1 MNLET
6 FRKETRIFVYCLLA
20 AGAGA
25 AAASHTWAAHPPAVA
40 PVAAAAAAPVTPGT
54 IETSFAPVVEK
65 ALPAIVN
72 ISSSKASK
80 ISEREMPFQTDPFF
94 RQFFGR
100 DFDGQQFG
108 GRNGRGNRGNNLP
121 PQRRFEHSL
130 GSGVIVR
137 SDGYIL
143 TNNHVIDG
151 ATDIAVTLND
161 KRELKAKLVG
171 GDAKT
176 DIAVLKVD
184 ASNLPALPF
193 ADSAKGHVGDLVL
206 AMGNPFGLGQTVTMG
221 IISAQGRA
229 NLGIEDYEDFIQTDA
244 AINPGNSGGALINV
258 RGELIGINTAILAGG
273 SGGNQG
279 VGFAVPVNLA
289 RNVMTQVMEHGKVVR
304 GYLGVLPQDVT
315 PAMAKGF
322 NLKQSGG
329 VLIGDVTAGT
339 PAAQAG
345 IERGDVILEV
355 DGQKVDDSN
364 QLKLR
369 ISQMSPGTSVK
380 LRVLHDGSE
389 RTVTAKLAE
398 LPANLG
404 RGAAEKSSDSGTS
417 SALDGVSVEP
427 AKNGVVVTDLT
438 EGSPAAQAGLR
449 EGDVIQEVNRG
460 RVSSVADFDRA
471 VQNAKG
477 GTTLLLVNRGGYTMY
492 LAIQAR

>member
-25 AAASHTWAAHPPAVA
+25 AAGSHSWAAHPPAVA
-40 PVAAAAAAPVTPGT
+40 TVAAATAPSTAGS
-54 IETSFAPVVEK
+54 IETSFAPVVER
-65 ALPAIVN
+65 ALPAVVN
-72 ISSSKASK
+72 ISSSKATR
-80 ISEREMPFQTDPFF
+80 ISEREAPFQMDPFF

-108 GRNGRGNRGNNLP
+108 GRNGRENILP
-121 PQRRFEHSL
+121 QKRFEHSL

-137 SDGYIL
+137 PDGYIL

-151 ATDIAVTLND
+151 ATDITVTLND
-161 KRELKAKLVG
+161 KRELKAKLIG
-171 GDAKT
+171 GDSKT

-244 AINPGNSGGALINV
+244 AINPGNSGGALINA
-258 RGELIGINTAILAGG
+258 RGELIGINTAILSGG

-279 VGFAVPVNLA
+279 VGFAVPANLA
-289 RNVMTQVMEHGKVVR
+289 RNVMNQVVEHGKVVR

-315 PAMAKGF
+315 PAMAKAF
-322 NLKQSGG
+322 HLNQSGG
-329 VLIGDVTAGT
+329 VLMGDVTAGT

-355 DGQKVDDSN
+355 DGQRVEDSN

-369 ISQMSPGTSVK
+369 ISQMAPGTSVR
-380 LRVLHDGSE
+380 LRVLHAGSE

-398 LPANLG
+398 LPAAAG
-404 RGAAEKSSDSGTS
+404 RGVTEKNGDTGTS
-417 SALDGVSVEP
+417 SALDGVSVEA
-427 AKNGVVVTDLT
+427 AKNGVVVTDVSP
-438 EGSPAAQAGLR
+438 GSPAAEAGLR

-471 VQNAKG
+471 VRNAGG

-492 LAIQAR
+492 LAVQAR